1 MNVSRWHPKNAN
13 IQTIYPLKKII
24 LASGSPRR
32 KKLLQQINLSFD
44 VRPSSVD
51 EFFDPELSP
60 EEVVQQ
66 LALRKAADV
75 AKNQKDALVIGADT
89 IVVFKDKIL
98 EKPRTHQEA
107 KKMLQ
112 QLSGQTHQVLT
123 GVALCKVNA
132 SNNIADTVS
141 FVETTDVTFGELNS
155 DDIENYVASGSPMDK
170 AGGYGIQDDFGAI
183 FVKKIEGDYYNVVG
197 FPLHS
202 FYTTVQAFA
211 PEFLPHFKFEEETD
225 D

>member
-1 MNVSRWHPKNAN
+1 M
-13 IQTIYPLKKII
+13 KKII

-44 VRPSSVD
+44 IQPSTVD
-51 EFFDPELSP
+51 ESYDPELSP

-66 LALRKAADV
+66 LALRKARDV
-75 AKNQKDALVIGADT
+75 AGNHSDALVIGADT
-89 IVVFKDKIL
+89 IVVFNDEIL
-98 EKPRTHQEA
+98 EKPDSHQDA

-112 QLSGQTHQVLT
+112 NLSGQRHQVLT
-123 GVALCKVNA
+123 GVALCKVNE
-132 SNNIADTVS
+132 SNNIANNAS
-141 FVETTDVTFGELNS
+141 FVETTNVTFDNLNS
-155 DDIENYVASGSPMDK
+155 RNIDAYVASGSPMDK

-202 FYTTVQAFA
+202 FYTTIETFA
-211 PEFLPHFKFEEETD
+211 PEFLPHFKLDEETD